1 MPNRPTAATSASA
14 LASAVATGV
23 RTLGANPLRT
33 VLSTLG
39 IIIGVASLVAVL
51 AVGDGM
57 EAYARRQIS
66 GTTDL
71 HTMSITPVLTRVEN
85 GIAVPRTDVIA
96 FEAADAAT
104 LARRLDAATVTLLQ
118 QGGAIVE
125 RGTSST
131 AAMIVATLPT
141 AAVMYEQRLAAGR
154 FLTDA
159 DVRDSAAVIVVNASL
174 AAHLSPND
182 PSALIGDTLRVNGSP
197 LRVVGVLAAADDE
210 PDRPAGAVPLTAG
223 ARVMSASALARPPA
237 MMIEVAEL
245 EAMDSARAETEA
257 WLGEQYGQWR
267 PRLTI
272 GTSAARLAQAQ
283 QGLLLF
289 KLFMG
294 AITGISLVVGG
305 IGIMNVLLAAVTERT
320 REIGI
325 RRAVGARSRDVL
337 LQFLAESV
345 AITGAGSALG
355 AALGLGSAFAI
366 TALIRSRAE
375 GAPLQAAFT
384 WGTLV
389 VAMTA
394 AVMIGLIF
402 GLYPALRAA
411 RLSPIDAIRHE

>member
-1 MPNRPTAATSASA
+1 
-14 LASAVATGV
+14 
-23 RTLGANPLRT
+23 
-33 VLSTLG
+33 
-39 IIIGVASLVAVL
+39 
-51 AVGDGM
+51 
-57 EAYARRQIS
+57 
-66 GTTDL
+66 
-71 HTMSITPVLTRVEN
+71 
-85 GIAVPRTDVIA
+85 
-96 FEAADAAT
+96 
-104 LARRLDAATVTLLQ
+104 
-118 QGGAIVE
+118 
-125 RGTSST
+125 
-131 AAMIVATLPT
+131 
-141 AAVMYEQRLAAGR
+141 
-154 FLTDA
+154 
-159 DVRDSAAVIVVNASL
+159 
-174 AAHLSPND
+174 
-182 PSALIGDTLRVNGSP
+182 
-197 LRVVGVLAAADDE
+197 
-210 PDRPAGAVPLTAG
+210 
-223 ARVMSASALARPPA
+223 

-245 EAMDSARAETEA
+245 EAMDSARAVTEA

-366 TALIRSRAE
+366 TALIRARAE

>member
-1 MPNRPTAATSASA
+1 M
-14 LASAVATGV
+14 ATGI

-39 IIIGVASLVAVL
+39 IIIGVAALVAVL
-51 AVGDGM
+51 SVGDGM
-57 EAYARRQIS
+57 EEYARRQIS

-71 HTMSITPVLTRVEN
+71 QSMSVTSVVTRVEN
-85 GIAVPRTDVIA
+85 GIAVPRNDAIA
-96 FEAADAAT
+96 LGAAGAAA
-104 LARRLDAATVTLLQ
+104 LGRRLDGAVVTVMQ
-118 QGGAIVE
+118 QGGAVLE
-125 RGTSST
+125 RGTDST
-131 AAMIVATLPT
+131 AAMLIATLPAT
-141 AAVMYEQRLAAGR
+141 AVMFEQRMVAGR

-159 DVRDSAAVIVVNASL
+159 DVRDSAAVIVVNAAL
-174 AAHLSPND
+174 AAHLAPND
-182 PSALIGDTLRVNGSP
+182 SSAMVGDTILTNGSP
-197 LRVVGVLAAADDE
+197 LLVVGVLADNADQAAG
-210 PDRPAGAVPLTAG
+210 PAAAVPLTIA
-223 ARVMSASALARPPA
+223 ARVLSSAAYARPPV
-237 MMIEVAEL
+237 MMIEVARL
-245 EAMDSARAETEA
+245 ERMDPVRATTET
-257 WLGEQYGQWR
+257 WLTEQYGKWR

-283 QGLLLF
+283 EGLLLF

-337 LQFLAESV
+337 FQFLAESV
-345 AITGAGSALG
+345 AITGVGSALG

-366 TALIRSRAE
+366 TALIRSRAA
-375 GAPLQAAFT
+375 GAPIEAAFT
-384 WGTLV
+384 WETLA

-394 AVMIGLIF
+394 AVVVGLAF